1 MTEQEKIELRS
12 RIESV
17 NERIAAAAEKAGRKA
32 EDITLVAAT
41 KMNDA
46 ERVRFSVECGIKVCG
61 ENRVQELLEKYEQGA
76 YRGAD
81 LQFIGTLQTNKVKYL
96 IGKVSLI
103 QSVSSLKLA
112 DAIAK
117 EAVKRGVV
125 QDILLE
131 VNIGKEASKSG
142 FLKEEIMEAAA
153 ALGENK
159 AVCVKGLMAIP
170 PVSRNQR
177 ETSYYF
183 EELYKLFV
191 DISEKKYDNVNM
203 DCLSMGMTS
212 DFETAI
218 MYGANMVR
226 VGTAIF
232 GPRYMHTS

>member
-46 ERVRFSVECGIKVCG
+46 ERVRFAVECGIKVCG
-61 ENRVQELLEKYEQGA
+61 ENRVQELLGKYEQGA
-76 YRGAD
+76 YEGAD

-112 DAIAK
+112 EAIAK
-117 EAVKRGVV
+117 EAGKRSVI

-131 VNIGKEASKSG
+131 VNIGNEASKSG
-142 FLKEEIMEAAA
+142 FLKEEIAEAAA
-153 ALGENK
+153 VLGENK
-159 AVCVKGLMAIP
+159 AIRIKGLMAIP
-170 PVSRNQR
+170 PISNNQR
-177 ETSYYF
+177 ETSHYF
-183 EELYKLFV
+183 EKLYKLFV

-218 MYGANMVR
+218 MYGASMVR

-232 GPRYMHTS
+232 GPRHIGTA